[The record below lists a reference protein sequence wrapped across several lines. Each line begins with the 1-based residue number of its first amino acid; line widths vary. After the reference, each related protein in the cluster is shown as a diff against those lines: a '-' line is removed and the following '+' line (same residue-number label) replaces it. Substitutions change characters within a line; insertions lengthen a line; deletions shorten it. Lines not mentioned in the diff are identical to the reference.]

1 MPLEAGLARAMAKSP
16 GQLSEES
23 GAVAGREPGRETCPE
38 SGPEPATEAEAG
50 EDGRWKPV
58 LGLPCELSVDLP
70 LPGFKIADLL
80 KLGVG
85 SVIEAHW
92 RLGQDVP
99 LRLNGTLLGWSEFE
113 VVGNRL
119 AVRLTELA

>member
-1 MPLEAGLARAMAKSP
+1 MAAAASPARVAEKALATGPLGAAGAAP
-16 GQLSEES
+16 
-23 GAVAGREPGRETCPE
+23 PN
-38 SGPEPATEAEAG
+38 AEAG
-50 EDGRWKPV
+50 GETEEDKRWKPV

-80 KLGVG
+80 QLRAG

-92 RLGQDVP
+92 RLGRDVP
-99 LRLNGTLLGWSEFE
+99 LRLNGTLLGWIEFE
-113 VVGNRL
+113 VMGNSL